1 MLCNITSTMSYEN
14 VLYFAISRDLD
25 DKDQIYGK
33 FGNHKVGP
41 QNEKKR
47 FAAYNTVNP
56 SYKYMAVQYNKMIM
70 GTKNQYLDNY
80 INQTVLFKSSTKPLV
95 NFKKSESNRCTDWFC
110 LNEHAAK
117 NILLYMK
124 QLNDNKPYNK
134 HVPLDNEYDYTFFV
148 RAICSYLQLRD
159 ERLNGYFSG
168 IPTHHKTVV
177 PDLEAVSSRLQIAS
191 AQKKSK
197 TRLCF
202 CL

>member
-1 MLCNITSTMSYEN
+1 MSYEN

-33 FGNHKVGP
+33 FGNHKVGAE
-41 QNEKKR
+41 NEKKR

-56 SYKYMAVQYNKMIM
+56 SYRYMAVQYNKMIM

-80 INQTVLFKSSTKPLV
+80 INQTVLFKSSVKPLV
-95 NFKKSESNRCTDWFC
+95 NFKMSNNEGKGRCTDWFS
-110 LNEHAAK
+110 LTEHAAK

-124 QLNDNKPYNK
+124 QLNDTKPYNK
-134 HVPLDNEYDYTFFV
+134 PVPLDTEYDYTIFV
-148 RAICSYLQLRD
+148 RAMCSFLQLRD
-159 ERLNGYFSG
+159 ERLNVYLSG
-168 IPTHHKTVV
+168 IPTHHKTVL
-177 PDLEAVSSRLQIAS
+177 PDLEAVSSRLQ
-191 AQKKSK
+191 KKNK

>member
-1 MLCNITSTMSYEN
+1 MHYKMSYEN

-33 FGNHKVGP
+33 FGNHRVGP

-80 INQTVLFKSSTKPLV
+80 INQTVLFKSSAKPLV
-95 NFKKSESNRCTDWFC
+95 NFKKSESNRCTDWFS
-110 LNEHAAK
+110 LTEHAAK

-124 QLNDNKPYNK
+124 QLNDNKAYNK
-134 HVPLDNEYDYTFFV
+134 LVPLDNEYDYTIFV
-148 RAICSYLQLRD
+148 RAICSCLQLRD
-159 ERLNGYFSG
+159 ERLNIYFSG
-168 IPTHHKTVV
+168 IPTHYKNVL
-177 PDLEAVSSRLQIAS
+177 PNLDAVSSRLQ
-191 AQKKSK
+191 KKNK